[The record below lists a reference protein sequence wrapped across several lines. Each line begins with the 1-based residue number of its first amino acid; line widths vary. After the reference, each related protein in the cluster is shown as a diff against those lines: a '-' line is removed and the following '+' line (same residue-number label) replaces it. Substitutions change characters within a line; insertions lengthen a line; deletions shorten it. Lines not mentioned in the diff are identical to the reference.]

1 MIAGIAATIFPAS
14 GDLWQTATIEESEQF
29 LSAYIRASTRA
40 WTADD
45 TEAFWAASVW
55 TLAVDAKE
63 AAAGG
68 SVPELT
74 EGETSKRLS
83 LAED

>member
-1 MIAGIAATIFPAS
+1 VIAGIAATIFPAS

-45 TEAFWAASVW
+45 TEAFSGVHQGGVRQPRDKRALDVKAA
-55 TLAVDAKE
+55 TA
-63 AAAGG
+63 
-68 SVPELT
+68 
-74 EGETSKRLS
+74 
-83 LAED
+83 